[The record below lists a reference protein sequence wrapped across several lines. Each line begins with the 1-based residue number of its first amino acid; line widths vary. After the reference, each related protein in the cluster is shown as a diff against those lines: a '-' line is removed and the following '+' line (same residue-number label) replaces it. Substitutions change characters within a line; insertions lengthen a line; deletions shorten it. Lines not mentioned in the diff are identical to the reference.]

1 MSKKLILFVGFCIFS
16 LGIIG
21 VSASNEKN
29 TKTVTL
35 FENQPISVNLEKSIV
50 KNNLHSNIY
59 KDEDENE
66 YIYVDDKLVGFIK
79 DREISSETN
88 TINMQNVSQAS
99 ANSIISSN
107 SQKVMNLAENII
119 DSDYTMLS
127 DYELTKTN
135 IVESYGE
142 INYVFTKE
150 IDGYQV
156 NDSITISL
164 DMNGDLVSFVAN
176 RQGLFDNY
184 KNITI
189 DDNDVL
195 DFIDNEI
202 NTNYSSVD
210 YVIENQIID
219 FVNNQLVL
227 ANYIRLEYP
236 NYISSTILYYD
247 L

>member
-1 MSKKLILFVGFCIFS
+1 MSKKLILFVGFCVFS

-35 FENQPISVNLEKSIV
+35 FENQPISINLEKSIV

-79 DREISSETN
+79 DREISSGTN

-99 ANSIISSN
+99 ANSIISAN

-119 DSDYTMLS
+119 DSDYTMLN

-195 DFIDNEI
+195 DFIDDEI
-202 NTNYSSVD
+202 NTNYSGVD

>member
-1 MSKKLILFVGFCIFS
+1 
-16 LGIIG
+16 
-21 VSASNEKN
+21 
-29 TKTVTL
+29 
-35 FENQPISVNLEKSIV
+35 
-50 KNNLHSNIY
+50 
-59 KDEDENE
+59 
-66 YIYVDDKLVGFIK
+66 
-79 DREISSETN
+79 
-88 TINMQNVSQAS
+88 MQNVSQAS
-99 ANSIISSN
+99 ANSIISAN

-119 DSDYTMLS
+119 DSDYTMLN

-195 DFIDNEI
+195 DFIDDEI
-202 NTNYSSVD
+202 NTNYSGVD